1 MATWDVKGKVALVTG
16 AGSGISYELSKQLLE
31 SDCSVVMADLRLR
44 PEAQDLLKKYQH
56 PQAENGAPSAIF
68 QQTDLCDWSQIN
80 ALWEAALKTF
90 GRVDLLVN
98 GAGLYEPP
106 FSDFWNPPGVS
117 PLSQDP
123 ADAQVGIYKT
133 FAVNTIAPIRL
144 SQIAIEYWLRPENK
158 GIEGNILWVASMAGY
173 IHGLLT
179 PFYYSSKAA
188 VVSMCK
194 SLGSLKRIAGIR
206 NSAVCPGVVD
216 TPIFH
221 PPYSRE
227 RVQSDDL
234 MLTVQELVDVA
245 IKAIRDPQYGDGNI
259 IEVFCGGTR
268 ESHEV
273 CVRDVPMEAV
283 YNMEGLVGL
292 SAGTHIISKQ
302 EELEKR
308 LKEKGMGF
316 KSATST
322 LTSRRASNTIM
333 VDVREL
339 TIPQAHAGI
348 KAGLFTAKELTSAF
362 LERIKKL
369 DKGGPN
375 INSTLAMSTTVLAEA
390 EALDR
395 YFEQNGKLKGKLH
408 GIPILVKD
416 QLTISQADVKGL
428 VSTYGSAVAKDNV
441 ANQDATIITK
451 LKEAGALIL
460 GKTTMAEWATAW
472 FSANGATNYTFT
484 KNPYNLSHDVGASS
498 GGSGAAVA
506 ANFAICAVGEDTG
519 GSIRVPSS
527 FCNLVGIRTTPGLVS
542 RHGFCPLIKS
552 QDAPGPMAK
561 TVTDCALLLD
571 CMAGFDPNDDYTVY
585 AARSASL
592 GLPKGGSYAA
602 NLDAEII
609 KSARIGVVRQLFGED
624 TDPHSNAVNTV
635 MESSMGKLK
644 EAGTTFI
651 DIHIDNLE
659 NYLDFGQIYLQT
671 SRHDIN
677 TFLATKPHLPQDIAS
692 ILPEKSEKSF
702 LQMICSV
709 AHGPENPLNDPTYAE
724 RLLQRDEFRRK
735 INVLITTKNLDALVF
750 PDVQVPPPR
759 ISDAAEERFIVDGV
773 EDFPTNTFLAS
784 IARLPAISVPAGLT
798 KDGLPVGIELVG
810 LEYQEQHLLELAY
823 GVESLVQARTCPPEP
838 VDA

>member
-16 AGSGISYELSKQLLE
+16 AGSASPGRKWR
-31 SDCSVVMADLRLR
+31 A
-44 PEAQDLLKKYQH
+44 
-56 PQAENGAPSAIF
+56 SAIF

-106 FSDFWNPPGVS
+106 FSDFLEPTRR
-117 PLSQDP
+117 
-123 ADAQVGIYKT
+123 VGIYKT

-245 IKAIRDPQYGDGNI
+245 IKAIRDPQ
-259 IEVFCGGTR
+259 
-268 ESHEV
+268 
-273 CVRDVPMEAV
+273 
-283 YNMEGLVGL
+283 
-292 SAGTHIISKQ
+292 
-302 EELEKR
+302 
-308 LKEKGMGF
+308 
-316 KSATST
+316 SATST

-339 TIPQAHAGI
+339 TIPQAHARI

-416 QLTISQADVKGL
+416 QADVKGL

-441 ANQDATIITK
+441 ADQDATIITK

-602 NLDAEII
+602 NLDTEII
-609 KSARIGVVRQLFGED
+609 ESARIGVVRQLFGED